1 MGQLRSVGRPGKRGA
16 GQWVTFLRAAGR
28 TVPRRREQSAG
39 RCTRCGARGSPD
51 WGGPSCPPRGGPEA
65 GSGAVGLHE
74 DPRGQQ
80 TGGWGPCGAIFICK
94 EPHEPLWPAH
104 DRPSTVSTEGH
115 AATEMPPCSSRREK
129 SRVWL
134 FPSSAAP
141 AAPAEHGCVLA
152 ALSPAGGAFLFRPR
166 VHGRP
171 GFQLRPLHTGPGV
184 VGKRQLPSLGSA
196 LGGGVCSLLRGGSE
210 PAQQGK
216 GAPEENRASPTPS
229 PPWGPPPDQDFAL
242 ESRVR
247 SCGQST
253 RTDSIVCA
261 DVSGCVWGDAVHPRP
276 APCPR
281 GTSFQGCPRTR
292 RLGPSAGAN
301 QGNRTC
307 LFQRAA
313 ASAP

>member
-1 MGQLRSVGRPGKRGA
+1 MSLCGQHMTDQALCPRKDMRPQRCRLVPAGGRKAVCGCSQAQPPLPRLQNMGEPLPPRVPADAPRRQASLQA
-16 GQWVTFLRAAGR
+16 GESGRAALTPFR
-28 TVPRRREQSAG
+28 
-39 RCTRCGARGSPD
+39 
-51 WGGPSCPPRGGPEA
+51 
-65 GSGAVGLHE
+65 
-74 DPRGQQ
+74 
-80 TGGWGPCGAIFICK
+80 
-94 EPHEPLWPAH
+94 
-104 DRPSTVSTEGH
+104 
-115 AATEMPPCSSRREK
+115 
-129 SRVWL
+129 
-134 FPSSAAP
+134 
-141 AAPAEHGCVLA
+141 CVLA